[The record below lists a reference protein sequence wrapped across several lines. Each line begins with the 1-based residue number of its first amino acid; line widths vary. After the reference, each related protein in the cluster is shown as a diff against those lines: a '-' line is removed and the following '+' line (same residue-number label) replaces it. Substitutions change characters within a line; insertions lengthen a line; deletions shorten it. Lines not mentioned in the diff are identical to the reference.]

1 MQQTMEERL
10 RQLRWKSRQGSP
22 LTTPYRDTVLI
33 TASRSEAKF
42 HQSSCRTSAI
52 TSLRC
57 HRLLKPSSACIQAHT
72 TTKKQQTPGTYYS
85 KYLKTIQLTSA
96 PSENRRSKLLGSL
109 SVSKPTIC
117 GYVTGDLTLSR
128 IHQKNSNRWRLHHRR
143 AIYASLMFLCKLI
156 KLSF

>member
-72 TTKKQQTPGTYYS
+72 TTKKKPQTPGTYYS
-85 KYLKTIQLTSA
+85 KYLKTIQLTWA
-96 PSENRRSKLLGSL
+96 PSGNRRSKLLGSL
-109 SVSKPTIC
+109 LSFSKPTIIQTARLPFC
-117 GYVTGDLTLSR
+117 LKTYNLRMCDR
-128 IHQKNSNRWRLHHRR
+128 RSNAL
-143 AIYASLMFLCKLI
+143 
-156 KLSF
+156 